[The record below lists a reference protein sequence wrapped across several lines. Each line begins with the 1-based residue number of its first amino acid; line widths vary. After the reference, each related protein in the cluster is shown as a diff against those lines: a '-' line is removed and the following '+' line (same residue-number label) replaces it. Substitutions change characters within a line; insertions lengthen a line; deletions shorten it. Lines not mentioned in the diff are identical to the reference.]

1 MSYTIKFTDFAN
13 KGSLTVNDNT
23 PNTNTS
29 LTFPGRNQQGYAV
42 NIAENFLH
50 MLENFSD
57 NMPPS
62 NPVEGQL
69 WYDNTNNI
77 EELKVYDGSSWKPAG
92 SIKKG
97 SGLSPL
103 NNTTSVIGDLYV
115 DTSHNQL
122 YVYSGASWILIGPTF
137 SAGNKSGVVAE
148 VIKDIDD
155 VDQVILKTFVNDQVL
170 NIFSISEFYPKVKI
184 DGFIKLMPGQNVS
197 SLDFSGTGVSNTKF
211 WGVAEKAE
219 NLVSGDKII
228 PAASFLRKDIV
239 NATDYSFSI
248 SNDGGLTVGTDSNL
262 RLQVTQNIGTLYHSR
277 PESAL
282 DLKVFYNNTAT
293 TLVRLDSNKGYVG
306 INNLIPDRMLDVTG
320 TGRFSGNVEITN
332 TDETN
337 SNSTGALRIAGGM
350 VVTKNTR
357 IGGDLIVSGQVKTV
371 GTGAAIVPT
380 GDNQSDIGYVDSGNA
395 LNNLRYRNIY
405 AVSFKGALTGD
416 VIGNVTGDVNGTASR
431 LTAST
436 TFKITGHLTSNDIVF
451 DGSTGGTIKEFQTE
465 ITQDAITSQDEILDT
480 SDLDNFLLYR
490 TGVGLVR
497 TKKSTFVSDLSLIPT
512 GTIFPFAGITP
523 PPGYLFCDGSEKR
536 RAKYPD
542 LFSVIQ
548 FIYGDPSTLIG
559 FGTFR
564 LPDFR
569 GRFVLGRLDM
579 DNGDAIPNGA
589 DNGATQIDSGG
600 GIPDPSDTTRNRD
613 ATARTLG
620 NSNGREQQTLLTQ
633 NLPDHTHSLKGD
645 DGTQFYAINNE
656 SGNPTDTGAFQA
668 GKSTTT
674 ADGQY
679 INSTGNIEN
688 VGITSQPFN
697 IMNPYTTINYIIF
710 AGKVLL

>member
-29 LTFPGRNQQGYAV
+29 LTFPGRNQHGYAV

-77 EELKVYDGSSWKPAG
+77 EELKVYDGSSWKPAS

-122 YVYSGASWILIGPTF
+122 YVYSGASWILIGPSF
-137 SAGNKSGVVAE
+137 SAGNKSGVLAE
-148 VIKDIDD
+148 VIKDINN

-170 NIFSISEFYPKVKI
+170 NIFSISEFYPKIKI

-228 PAASFLRKDIV
+228 PAASFLRKDVV
-239 NATDYSFSI
+239 NTTDYSFSI

-416 VIGNVTGDVNGTASR
+416 VIGNVTGDVN
-431 LTAST
+431 
-436 TFKITGHLTSNDIVF
+436 
-451 DGSTGGTIKEFQTE
+451 
-465 ITQDAITSQDEILDT
+465 
-480 SDLDNFLLYR
+480 
-490 TGVGLVR
+490 
-497 TKKSTFVSDLSLIPT
+497 
-512 GTIFPFAGITP
+512 
-523 PPGYLFCDGSEKR
+523 KR
-536 RAKYPD
+536 
-542 LFSVIQ
+542 S
-548 FIYGDPSTLIG
+548 
-559 FGTFR
+559 
-564 LPDFR
+564 
-569 GRFVLGRLDM
+569 
-579 DNGDAIPNGA
+579 
-589 DNGATQIDSGG
+589 
-600 GIPDPSDTTRNRD
+600 
-613 ATARTLG
+613 
-620 NSNGREQQTLLTQ
+620 
-633 NLPDHTHSLKGD
+633 
-645 DGTQFYAINNE
+645 
-656 SGNPTDTGAFQA
+656 
-668 GKSTTT
+668 
-674 ADGQY
+674 
-679 INSTGNIEN
+679 
-688 VGITSQPFN
+688 FN
-697 IMNPYTTINYIIF
+697 
-710 AGKVLL
+710 